1 MKIETIVK
9 SCANNTVKYSNGIR
23 VVYDANAVAE
33 VSEADGTFLLDTY
46 AGVIFPEGK
55 VVQPVQRLAPAVG
68 KAGGEE
74 VGALKDSLQ
83 RANLLINDYK
93 AQANTAKGN
102 ERVWRQKCE
111 ELIAENLSLKGQLG
125 QPIEAVKPVGNKPVI
140 ERGKT
145 LEQNV
150 ADDTVALKTQLEA
163 KTVKELIAIAEELK
177 LDKTE
182 YQKLTKVKLVEYI
195 IAKSNNA

>member
-33 VSEADGTFLLDTY
+33 VSDKDGVFLLEQY

-55 VVQPVQRLAPAVG
+55 VVQPPRPTAIKPS
-68 KAGGEE
+68 GEG
-74 VGALKDSLQ
+74 VDALKDSLQ
-83 RANLLINDYK
+83 RANLLLNDYK
-93 AQANTAKGN
+93 AQTNTAKGN

-111 ELIAENLSLKGQLG
+111 ELMAENLSLRGQLG
-125 QPIEAVKPVGNKPVI
+125 QPIETAKPAGSKPVI
-140 ERGKT
+140 ERDKT
-145 LEQNV
+145 PEQKS
-150 ADDTVALKTQLEA
+150 AEDATALKTQLEA

-177 LDKTE
+177 LDKAE
-182 YQKLTKVKLVEYI
+182 YQKLTKAKLVEYI
-195 IAKSNNA
+195 IGKSNNA

>member
-23 VVYDANAVAE
+23 VMYNANAVAE
-33 VSEADGTFLLDTY
+33 VSDADGAFLLDTY

-55 VVQPVQRLAPAVG
+55 VVQPVQRPAPVG

-74 VGALKDSLQ
+74 VGALKESLQ
-83 RANLLINDYK
+83 RANMLLNDYK
-93 AQANTAKGN
+93 AQANTAKAN

-111 ELIAENLSLKGQLG
+111 ELMAENLSLKGKLG
-125 QPIEAVKPVGNKPVI
+125 LPIEEVKSKPVI
-140 ERGKT
+140 TRDKPPEPPAT
-145 LEQNV
+145 N
-150 ADDTVALKTQLEA
+150 DTDALKEKLGA

-177 LDKTE
+177 LDKAE
-182 YQKLTKVKLVEYI
+182 YQKLTKVKLIEYI
-195 IAKSNNA
+195 VLKSNNG

>member
-9 SCANNTVKYSNGIR
+9 SCANNTVKYGNGIR
-23 VVYDANAVAE
+23 VVYDGNAVAE
-33 VSEADGTFLLDTY
+33 VSKADGEFLLDTY

-55 VVQPVQRLAPAVG
+55 VVQPVQRLAPVG

-74 VGALKDSLQ
+74 EGALKDSLQ
-83 RANLLINDYK
+83 RANLLLNDYK
-93 AQANTAKGN
+93 AQANTSKAN
-102 ERVWRQKCE
+102 EGVWRRKCE
-111 ELIAENLSLKGQLG
+111 ELMAENLSLRGQLG
-125 QPIEAVKPVGNKPVI
+125 QPIETVKHAVGKTVI
-140 ERGKT
+140 ERDKT
-145 LEQNV
+145 PEQKV
-150 ADDTVALKTQLEA
+150 IADAETLREKLTA
-163 KTVKELIAIAEELK
+163 KTVKELISIAEELK